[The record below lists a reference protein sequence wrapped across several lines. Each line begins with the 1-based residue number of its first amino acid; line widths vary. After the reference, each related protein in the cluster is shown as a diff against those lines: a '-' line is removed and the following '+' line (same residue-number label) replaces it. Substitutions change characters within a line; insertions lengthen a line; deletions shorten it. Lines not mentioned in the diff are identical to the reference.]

1 MSKVPKDDSSDT
13 PLAIIV
19 LAAGHG
25 TRMQSELPKVLHQV
39 GGLPMI
45 DHVLD
50 SVEAVSP
57 AKVVVVIGPNMED
70 VGRVCRHHTIVVQ
83 EERLGTGHAVL
94 QAKEALEGF
103 A

>member
-1 MSKVPKDDSSDT
+1 MSEFPKDDRSDT
-13 PLAIIV
+13 PLAVIV

-50 SVEAVSP
+50 TVEAVSP
-57 AKVVVVIGPNMED
+57 AKVVVVIGPDMED
-70 VGRVCRHHTIVVQ
+70 VGRVCRHHTIVVCLLYTSPSP
-83 EERLGTGHAVL
+83 RDATLSRMPSSA
-94 QAKEALEGF
+94 
-103 A
+103 